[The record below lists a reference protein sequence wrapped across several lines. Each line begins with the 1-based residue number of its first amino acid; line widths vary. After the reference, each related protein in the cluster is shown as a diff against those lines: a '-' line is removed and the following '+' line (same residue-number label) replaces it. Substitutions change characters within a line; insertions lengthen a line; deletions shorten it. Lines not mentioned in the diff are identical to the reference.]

1 VPKARIIRPD
11 ELDAETPPDLNAYFP
26 CIVAE
31 GDSWFSLGSVPPKN
45 VLQELDFSTHSA
57 VVNLAY
63 PGDTAADMERELK
76 ASGGRRVDVWL
87 SEFGSVVCD
96 RSAYRYSA
104 ILLSAGG
111 NDLIDAVPHLL
122 RQGVDY
128 AAADPAHPQDIVD
141 AAALAKFD
149 DFLKRNLTALVQFV
163 RDQPS
168 PNRDAPIFI
177 HTYDYP
183 TPNDARATLFGR
195 PVGSAWLYPRLVAAG
210 VPTAFWQ
217 PLMRHLVDHLADGL
231 QSLVLPDFHVVR
243 TTGLLV
249 PAALGATGASG
260 DWENEIHATA
270 AGYRKIARKLAAA
283 IGRELGLP

>member
-1 VPKARIIRPD
+1 MPKARIIRVD
-11 ELDAETPPDLNAYFP
+11 ELDAETPVNLNDYFP
-26 CIVAE
+26 CLVAE

-45 VLQELDFSTHSA
+45 VLSELDFGTQSA

-63 PGDTAADMERELK
+63 PGDTAADMEKALK
-76 ASGGRRVDVWL
+76 LAGGRRIDVWL

-96 RSAYRYSA
+96 RSSYPYAG

-122 RQGVDY
+122 EQGVDY
-128 AAADPAHPQDIVD
+128 AAADPADPSSIVD
-141 AAALAKFD
+141 ADALAKFD
-149 DFLKRNLTALVQFV
+149 EFLLKNITALVNFV

-168 PNRDAPIFI
+168 PNRDAPIFM

-183 TPNDARATLFGR
+183 TPNDAPAKLFGNG
-195 PVGSAWLYPRLVAAG
+195 VGSAWLYPRLVAAG
-210 VPTAFWQ
+210 VPNTFWQ
-217 PLMRHLVDHLADGL
+217 PLMKYLVDHLAEQL
-231 QSLVLPDFHVVR
+231 LSLTLHDFHVVR

-249 PAALGATGASG
+249 PAALGATGVSG

-270 AGYRKIARKLAAA
+270 SGYRKIARKLVDAVR
-283 IGRELGLP
+283 RELGLQ